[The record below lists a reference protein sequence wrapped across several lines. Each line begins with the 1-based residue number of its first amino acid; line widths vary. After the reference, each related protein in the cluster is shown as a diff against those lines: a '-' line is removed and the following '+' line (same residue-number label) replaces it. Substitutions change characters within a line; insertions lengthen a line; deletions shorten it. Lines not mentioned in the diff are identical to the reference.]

1 MCSRFENTA
10 PLEEIKHRFKIS
22 ENLKLGDNS
31 IKLTKGEIRPTDSTI
46 VIIDYDQVNVLSW
59 GLKPKWLN
67 KPLINARAET
77 INKRKTFQPFLKNR
91 CLIPATS
98 YFEWRNDGQNKFK
111 NKITID
117 TSDVFSFAGLYDE
130 LNFIIITCTPNNSI
144 RNIHNRMPVI
154 LNRESESHWID
165 QSIPFKDAEKVLVPY
180 AESKM
185 ISKEYK
191 EKERQ
196 IDFFK

>member
-1 MCSRFENTA
+1 
-10 PLEEIKHRFKIS
+10 
-22 ENLKLGDNS
+22 
-31 IKLTKGEIRPTDSTI
+31 
-46 VIIDYDQVNVLSW
+46 
-59 GLKPKWLN
+59 
-67 KPLINARAET
+67 
-77 INKRKTFQPFLKNR
+77 
-91 CLIPATS
+91 
-98 YFEWRNDGQNKFK
+98 
-111 NKITID
+111 
-117 TSDVFSFAGLYDE
+117 
-130 LNFIIITCTPNNSI
+130 
-144 RNIHNRMPVI
+144 MPVI